1 MASESYMTSE
11 TVAARIGDALTG
23 LFGEASPSTL
33 FSEPI
38 QHGDDLVVTAVA
50 WERAGGFGFGAG
62 QGQGQGEESGS
73 GEGGGGGGFSQGR
86 PVAVIRVTPTGGG
99 GDAGDRLHQDR
110 RHAAPG
116 IARGLASPQ
125 PLRSSPPLAA
135 QD

>member
-38 QHGDDLVVTAVA
+38 QHGDDLVITAVA

-86 PVAVIRVTPTGGG
+86 PVAVIRVTPTSVEVTPVIDFTKIGVT
-99 GDAGDRLHQDR
+99 LL
-110 RHAAPG
+110 
-116 IARGLASPQ
+116 LASIGVWRA
-125 PLRSSPPLAA
+125 LSR
-135 QD
+135 

>member
-1 MASESYMTSE
+1 MASESYTTSE

-38 QHGDDLVVTAVA
+38 QHGDDFVVTAVA

-86 PVAVIRVTPTGGG
+86 PVAVIRVTPTGVEVTPVIDFTKIGVT
-99 GDAGDRLHQDR
+99 LL
-110 RHAAPG
+110 
-116 IARGLASPQ
+116 LAS
-125 PLRSSPPLAA
+125 LGVWRALSR
-135 QD
+135 

>member
-1 MASESYMTSE
+1 MASESYTTSE

-86 PVAVIRVTPTGGG
+86 PVAVIRVTPTGVEVTPVIDFTKIGVT
-99 GDAGDRLHQDR
+99 LL
-110 RHAAPG
+110 
-116 IARGLASPQ
+116 LAS
-125 PLRSSPPLAA
+125 LGVWRALSR
-135 QD
+135 

>member
-86 PVAVIRVTPTGGG
+86 PVAVIRVTPTGVEVTPVIDFTKIGVT
-99 GDAGDRLHQDR
+99 LL
-110 RHAAPG
+110 
-116 IARGLASPQ
+116 LAS
-125 PLRSSPPLAA
+125 LGVWRALSR
-135 QD
+135 

>member
-62 QGQGQGEESGS
+62 LGQGQGEESGS

-86 PVAVIRVTPTGGG
+86 PVAVIRVTPTGVEVTPVIDFTKIGVT
-99 GDAGDRLHQDR
+99 LL
-110 RHAAPG
+110 
-116 IARGLASPQ
+116 LAS
-125 PLRSSPPLAA
+125 LGVWRTLSR
-135 QD
+135 

>member
-1 MASESYMTSE
+1 MANDDQTTSE
-11 TVAARIGDALTG
+11 AIASQIGDALTG

-62 QGQGQGEESGS
+62 QGQSGADEIGT

-86 PVAVIRVTPTGGG
+86 PVAVIKVSPTGVEVTPVIDFTKIGVTV
-99 GDAGDRLHQDR
+99 L
-110 RHAAPG
+110 
-116 IARGLASPQ
+116 LAS
-125 PLRSSPPLAA
+125 LGVWRALSR
-135 QD
+135 